1 MVERGGVVVTG
12 AGGGIGAEVARCL
25 GGAGYGV
32 VANDLGVG
40 IDGASADGAVVRG
53 VVATIRARG
62 GRAVGHQHDVAS
74 FEAARDLVQLAVDV
88 YGRLEAVV
96 TCHGTGRERMIF
108 DMTEDEWDSVIA
120 VHLTGAFNCVR
131 FAAEHMREQR
141 GGSIVLV
148 GSPAGWEGG
157 PAQAGVLGLAAST
170 ALAMGGHDVNVNTV
184 IPAGPEPPELAAA
197 LVRALIDPD
206 NRHVTGQTFTAADHR
221 LARWAPPEE
230 RESVRLDGEFAYADV
245 TAAVRDRLGL
255 STCTAGQR

>member
-1 MVERGGVVVTG
+1 MVVTG

-25 GGAGYGV
+25 AGAGYGV
-32 VANDLGVG
+32 VANDHGVG

-53 VVATIRARG
+53 VVAAIRARG
-62 GRAVGHQHDVAS
+62 GRAVGHQRDVAS
-74 FEAARDLVQLAVDV
+74 FEATRDLVQLAVDV
-88 YGRLEAVV
+88 YGWLEAVV
-96 TCHGTGRERMIF
+96 ACHGVRRERMIF

-148 GSPAGWEGG
+148 GSAPGWAGGS
-157 PAQAGVLGLAAST
+157 AQAGVLGLAASAAT
-170 ALAMGGHDVNVNTV
+170 AMGRYDVNVNTV
-184 IPAGPEPPELAAA
+184 NTVTPAGPESSELVAA

-206 NRHVTGQTFTAADHR
+206 NRHVTGQAFTADGRR

-230 RESVRLDGEFAYADV
+230 RESVRLDGELAHSDV
-245 TAAVRDRLGL
+245 TVAVRDRLGL
-255 STCTAGQR
+255 AVPTAGQR